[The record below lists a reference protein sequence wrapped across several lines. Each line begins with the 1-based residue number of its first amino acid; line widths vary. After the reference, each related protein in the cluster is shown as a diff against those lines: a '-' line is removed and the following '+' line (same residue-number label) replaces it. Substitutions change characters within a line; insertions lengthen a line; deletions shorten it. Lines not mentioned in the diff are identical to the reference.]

1 MARVLL
7 DTGPLVALFKR
18 NDAWHRRAAG
28 WFSRNRADLVTT
40 HAVLTEA
47 WHLISPPARG
57 KLMAFAA
64 AALIVPE
71 LADGTIPRL
80 ARLLATY
87 ADTPMDYADATLVL
101 LAHDLGELRVAT
113 IDLGDFSVYRTEG
126 RKALRVVF

>member
-1 MARVLL
+1 VARVLL

-18 NDAWHRRAAG
+18 NDASHRRAVA
-28 WFSRNRADLVTT
+28 WFSRNRADLITT

-47 WHLISPPARG
+47 WHLINPSARE
-57 KLMAFAA
+57 KLMSFAA
-64 AALIVPE
+64 EALIVPG
-71 LADGTIPRL
+71 LADDAVPRL
-80 ARLLATY
+80 RRLLATY

-113 IDLGDFSVYRTEG
+113 MDIGDFGVYRTEG

>member
-18 NDAWHRRAAG
+18 NDASHRRAAT

-47 WHLISPPARG
+47 WHLISPSARG
-57 KLMAFAA
+57 KLMAFVAE
-64 AALIVPE
+64 ALIVPE
-71 LADGTIPRL
+71 LAADVIPRL
-80 ARLLATY
+80 TRLLAAY

-101 LAHDLGELRVAT
+101 LAHDLGEFRVAT

-126 RKALRVVF
+126 KKALRLVF